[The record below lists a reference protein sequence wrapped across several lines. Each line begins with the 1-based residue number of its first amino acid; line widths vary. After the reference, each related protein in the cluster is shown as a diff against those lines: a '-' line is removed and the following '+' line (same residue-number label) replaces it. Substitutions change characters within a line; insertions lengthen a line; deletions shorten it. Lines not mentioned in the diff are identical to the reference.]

1 MREKDT
7 GLSGIPSQPLHFLR
21 EDDCVRSMAWD
32 VYVGF
37 ACLVARWKVLGKTF
51 RCQCLKLGPDSIIVA
66 YVCIILFI
74 YIYIYWC
81 ICICN
86 YMHIYIYVC
95 VCFFPNLYIYIYKS
109 ILRSNLFFLFPGSFG
124 CFLACGL
131 KSSVVFVGKP
141 AFPQKRH
148 PSNAQNGKM
157 HQTGEE
163 MTKYHP
169 MKPYYLVVDL
179 FWYSCWSPE
188 PLIVGI

>member
-66 YVCIILFI
+66 YVCIIL
-74 YIYIYWC
+74 YLYIYWC

-86 YMHIYIYVC
+86 YMHIYIYMCVC
-95 VCFFPNLYIYIYKS
+95 VFFQISIYIYINQFS
-109 ILRSNLFFLFPGSFG
+109 AAIFFY
-124 CFLACGL
+124 
-131 KSSVVFVGKP
+131 SSRAHLVVFSPVASSLQSFLLGSRHFPKKDTPAMPKMGKCT
-141 AFPQKRH
+141 R
-148 PSNAQNGKM
+148 
-157 HQTGEE
+157 
-163 MTKYHP
+163 
-169 MKPYYLVVDL
+169 
-179 FWYSCWSPE
+179 PE
-188 PLIVGI
+188 KKWLNIIQWNPTI

>member
-66 YVCIILFI
+66 YVCIIL
-74 YIYIYWC
+74 YLYIYWC

-86 YMHIYIYVC
+86 YMHIYICVC
-95 VCFFPNLYIYIYKS
+95 VFFQISIYIYINQFS
-109 ILRSNLFFLFPGSFG
+109 AAI
-124 CFLACGL
+124 CF
-131 KSSVVFVGKP
+131 SSSRAHLVVFSPVASSLQSFLLGSRHFPKKDTPAMPKMGKCT
-141 AFPQKRH
+141 R
-148 PSNAQNGKM
+148 
-157 HQTGEE
+157 
-163 MTKYHP
+163 
-169 MKPYYLVVDL
+169 
-179 FWYSCWSPE
+179 PE
-188 PLIVGI
+188 KKWLNIIQWNPTI